1 MRQEITTIK
10 LSRMTKE
17 RIEHLRSYKRE
28 SYEDILEKML
38 DVLNICR
45 LEPGKAQ
52 RRLEQ
57 IERERKNNIKSFNEK
72 NTKDISD
79 RPREKPHSN
88 NGKFTS
94 KLTEKLRA
102 FKGTKLYK

>member
-10 LSRMTKE
+10 LSKKTKD

-45 LEPGKAQ
+45 FEPGKAQ
-52 RRLEQ
+52 GRLEQ
-57 IERERKNNIKSFNEK
+57 IERERKNNIKSFNER
-72 NTKDISD
+72 NTKNISE
-79 RPREKPHSN
+79 RPREKSYVN

-94 KLTEKLRA
+94 KFTEKLRA
-102 FKGTKLYK
+102 FKGTKLNI